1 MHREGAEPGSRE
13 RAWPGQ
19 GGGMRRGAQPHL
31 HLPEIKTRPR
41 RGQGS
46 ATGISRGPLHPLLTS
61 PLGARSPHLG
71 QPPVG
76 WWGEAFALFFQ
87 EIPTASHVA
96 EPWILLEGIPS
107 RWICQELATG
117 SVPQGGPGWRARGH
131 VGPQAH
137 ISRPLTPPQM

>member
-76 WWGEAFALFFQ
+76 WWGEAFALFFKKSPQ
-87 EIPTASHVA
+87 QVTLLSHGSFWKAS
-96 EPWILLEGIPS
+96 LLG
-107 RWICQELATG
+107 G
-117 SVPQGGPGWRARGH
+117 SVR
-131 VGPQAH
+131 
-137 ISRPLTPPQM
+137 S